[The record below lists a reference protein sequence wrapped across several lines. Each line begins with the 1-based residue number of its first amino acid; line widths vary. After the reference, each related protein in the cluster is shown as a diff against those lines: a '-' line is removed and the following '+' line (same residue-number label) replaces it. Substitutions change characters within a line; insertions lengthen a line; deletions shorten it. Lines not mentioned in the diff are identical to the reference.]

1 MLKNQPAGC
10 SNNKEDFVDIEDI
23 ANASKLI
30 FFTASASVF
39 LLGFAYE
46 FAVSL
51 ACGIVGK

>member
-10 SNNKEDFVDIEDI
+10 SNNKEDFVDIED
-23 ANASKLI
+23 NKLI